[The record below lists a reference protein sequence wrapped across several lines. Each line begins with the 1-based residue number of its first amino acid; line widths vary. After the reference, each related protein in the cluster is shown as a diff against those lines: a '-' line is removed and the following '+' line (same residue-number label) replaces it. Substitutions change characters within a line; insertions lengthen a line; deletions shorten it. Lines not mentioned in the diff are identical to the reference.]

1 MNYKSRTHVDLHVI
15 DAIDKNFLAT
25 WGTEAEM
32 LGKALAGAPIKI
44 VAHSAVDSASLCE
57 AFETIRNYR
66 ATYIY
71 PRHSVPYVHI
81 SCHGRKDALI
91 LGDSQE
97 MSWSELSEALLPL
110 LKTTDY
116 HLALSLS
123 SCWGYHGASLAYV
136 MSSKY
141 VKRRPYYSLVG
152 PLKDEDARPLCAAFA
167 EFYRHLFLDFKRL
180 KKSVHL
186 ANKIGPAKLD
196 YTKGSHILSL
206 FGIPLYKQ
214 KQFGSGN

>member
-15 DAIDKNFLAT
+15 DAIDKDFLAA
-25 WGTEAEM
+25 WGSGGEM
-32 LGKALAGAPIKI
+32 LRKALDGVAINI
-44 VAHSAVDSASLCE
+44 VAHSAVDAASLCE

-66 ATYIY
+66 ATYIH

-81 SCHGRKDALI
+81 SCHGRQDALI
-91 LGDSQE
+91 LGEGHE
-97 MSWSELSEALLPL
+97 MKWSELSEALLPL

-136 MSSKY
+136 MSGRY

-152 PLKDEDARPLCAAFA
+152 PIKEEEARPLCAAFA
-167 EFYRHLFLDFKRL
+167 EFPAPYRYPCR
-180 KKSVHL
+180 S
-186 ANKIGPAKLD
+186 
-196 YTKGSHILSL
+196 S
-206 FGIPLYKQ
+206 
-214 KQFGSGN
+214 